1 VIRTI
6 GLAKRYGQAAALDG
20 VDLEVPAGVV
30 YGLIGPNGAG
40 KTTLLSVLA
49 GLRRPDSGQIS
60 IAADRSRIA
69 VLPDSPRFDPWLTAW
84 EVLALAARLAGP
96 SARDDL
102 DAVLAEA
109 GLAEAAGRRVG
120 GFSRGMLQ
128 RLGLAATVVG
138 QPEVLLLDEPAAAL
152 DPEGRREVLDLVQ
165 RLRGSATV
173 VFSSHILGDVE
184 EVSDWV
190 GILDRGRLRF
200 QGPVADLLRDRD
212 RSGLWFRIRARV
224 GIEVVEAELRL
235 RPWVADL
242 VRSGSH
248 DLRVRVTSMEEAEK
262 GLMVAIAASGAG
274 VTMVQPEAVTLEDV
288 FLETTR

>member
-1 VIRTI
+1 M
-6 GLAKRYGQAAALDG
+6 AALDG
-20 VDLEVPAGVV
+20 VDLEVPSGVV

-49 GLRRPDSGQIS
+49 GLRRPNSGRMEIGV
-60 IAADRSRIA
+60 DRSRIA
-69 VLPDSPRFDPWLTAW
+69 VLPDSPRFDPWLTAL
-84 EVLALAARLAGP
+84 EVLELAAKLAGP

-102 DAVLAEA
+102 GAVLAEA
-109 GLAEAAGRRVG
+109 GLTEAAGRRVG

-138 QPEVLLLDEPAAAL
+138 RPEVLLLDEPAAAL

-200 QGPVADLLRDRD
+200 QGPVADLLRDR
-212 RSGLWFRIRARV
+212 SGQWFRVRARD
-224 GIEVVEAELRL
+224 GIDAVEATLRPL
-235 RPWVADL
+235 PWVADL
-242 VRSGSH
+242 VRGSGC

-262 GLMVAIAASGAG
+262 GLIAALAASGAR
-274 VTMVQPEAVTLEDV
+274 VTLVQPEAVTLEDV
-288 FLETTR
+288 FLEAIR